1 MNKNRK
7 RLLAV
12 LAAALLVAAA
22 GTGTVLAKYVSNKA
36 PQDIPVS
43 AKAFYFESNYLTADG
58 RSYSLNA
65 GTQSVTIELYNYEN
79 SLRVS
84 QVDCQYTVTVSSTD
98 QDYTYSPTTVNT
110 TAAQAEKTEIT
121 LNGLKDGCSYTVTAK
136 TVGGYEK
143 TLSATFTVA
152 AKETGFY
159 MNVADRGEYILL
171 TLWTQNVSGTL
182 SVSVPAGLIPDAT
195 DKALENI
202 RNYDANGKYT
212 VFEFTDSTSFTNTY
226 ASRAYRF
233 FKAADYNDSNAE
245 FSAKINGQS
254 AEAAQ
259 IP

>member
-12 LAAALLVAAA
+12 LAVALLVAAA

-65 GTQSVTIELYNYEN
+65 GTRSVTIELYNYEN
-79 SLRVS
+79 DLRVS

-98 QDYTYSPTTVNT
+98 TGYTCSPTTAQT
-110 TAAQAEKTEIT
+110 TADMQNKTTIT
-121 LNGLKDGCSYTVTAK
+121 LSNLKDGCSYTVTA
-136 TVGGYEK
+136 TAVGGYEK

-152 AKETGFY
+152 AEETGFY
-159 MNVADRGEYILL
+159 MNVADCGEYILL
-171 TLWTQNVSGTL
+171 TLWTQNVSGEL

-195 DKALENI
+195 DEALA
-202 RNYDANGKYT
+202 RVGNYSEGTYSAFT
-212 VFEFTDSTSFTNTY
+212 FTDNTSFANTY

-233 FKAADYNDSNAE
+233 FKAADYNGGDFTATIDNKTAE
-245 FSAKINGQS
+245 P
-254 AEAAQ
+254 AQ